1 MLNYNVMAAVQL
13 LQCGATLTCC
23 QALTVLTEDFLV
35 SSLASFSAPALS
47 LERMLPICWPAPA
60 PLDRDRNLLL
70 EFLALLT
77 TFNIMAGIYVLHIT
91 ESVVSNDFYVQFYVY
106 YLRWFVIMSFQHGH
120 KQTNR
125 NR

>member
-13 LQCGATLTCC
+13 LQCSATLTCC
-23 QALTVLTEDFLV
+23 QALTALIEDFLV
-35 SSLASFSAPALS
+35 SSLASLSAPALS

-77 TFNIMAGIYVLHIT
+77 TFNNNLHIT

-120 KQTNR
+120 KQTNT

>member
-1 MLNYNVMAAVQL
+1 MAAVQL
-13 LQCGATLTCC
+13 LQCSATLTCC
-23 QALTVLTEDFLV
+23 QALTEDFLV

-77 TFNIMAGIYVLHIT
+77 TFNIMARIYVLH
-91 ESVVSNDFYVQFYVY
+91 
-106 YLRWFVIMSFQHGH
+106 R
-120 KQTNR
+120 KQNQ
-125 NR
+125 